1 MLTAME
7 TAWCQPWK
15 RGVVAPDF
23 GYRDEP
29 KRSTIILCSIAVRE
43 LIRQGA
49 IVGRRDAAAGC
60 SSPWLCAFWR
70 WVPAPRPS
78 VPGPG
83 TPRGR
88 TRHAGPSNRRSR
100 TRRPISPSGS
110 ITTPIW
116 WTPSGHS
123 SLHSRS
129 SPTRSSGAGSR
140 SSAGA
145 TTPTP
150 SPSADSQLVPAAD
163 LKAFIARALADP
175 IDPSSSRSLTVF
187 PPGNRP
193 DYCLGRLGVWE
204 LPVALPATLDMCATP
219 QGAILRLAG
228 SSGKTLA
235 GSTGETAQQLVNKLW
250 LLLPGHVRAPV
261 LRGSLATDTMLL
273 LFGPVYRN
281 GPEIPATT
289 AARNRLLVGWTVSVF
304 DATQLLR
311 TSLGNRG
318 GLQVQ
323 LSHVNL
329 GAKPFVVAQ
338 LGNNSTGP
346 LLHAAVTVNGTW
358 RVRFSASARAGGI
371 SPFRQAAGI
380 LGGGLALEP
389 PRLLP
394 RPRTHPVEDPGA
406 QARRRADEGPSAPCP
421 ARPPYRTAQQIADLR
436 PHGADARAEP
446 EDTTAGRPLCSST
459 SITSRTSTTRSA
471 TRSATSFS
479 ARREPACKRRS
490 ARTTRSDGSAVT
502 SSSCSSNPTSPV
514 PARN

>member
-1 MLTAME
+1 MALCVLALGASASAVGARSWYDSRQDSARRAFEQAVSDTTTNLAIGLNHNSDLVD
-7 TAWCQPWK
+7 TVRAF
-15 RGVVAPDF
+15 VVAQPQLTNAEFRRWFSLVGRSDYSDAVAF
-23 GYRDEP
+23 GY
-29 KRSTIILCSIAVRE
+29 
-43 LIRQGA
+43 
-49 IVGRRDAAAGC
+49 
-60 SSPWLCAFWR
+60 
-70 WVPAPRPS
+70 
-78 VPGPG
+78 
-83 TPRGR
+83 
-88 TRHAGPSNRRSR
+88 
-100 TRRPISPSGS
+100 
-110 ITTPIW
+110 
-116 WTPSGHS
+116 
-123 SLHSRS
+123 
-129 SPTRSSGAGSR
+129 
-140 SSAGA
+140 
-145 TTPTP
+145 
-150 SPSADSQLVPAAD
+150 SQLVPAAD

-175 IDPSSSRSLTVF
+175 IDPSSSRSSTVF

-380 LGGGLALEP
+380 LGGGLALSLLVFFLVLALTRSRTRALKLVDERTKDLQHLALHDP
-389 PRLLP
+389 LTGLPNRLLIYDRTELMLAASP
-394 RPRTHPVEDPGA
+394 KTRRLGGRSVHRPR
-406 QARRRADEGPSAPCP
+406 
-421 ARPPYRTAQQIADLR
+421 
-436 PHGADARAEP
+436 
-446 EDTTAGRPLCSST
+446 
-459 SITSRTSTTRSA
+459 
-471 TRSATSFS
+471 
-479 ARREPACKRRS
+479 
-490 ARTTRSDGSAVT
+490 
-502 SSSCSSNPTSPV
+502 
-514 PARN
+514 